1 MNPLIALAVL
11 MGTAFTMPLFEKA
24 GLKPAR
30 LIFLAALTL
39 LLVISGG
46 ILVNLLNGSP
56 DLEVAT
62 AGFKAPFSINFRIGL
77 AEAAVWSAAAL
88 VLLIGGS
95 YMIHREEDGMYD
107 RMLYLVL
114 ALGVT
119 GLILTR
125 DLFNLFV
132 FLEISSI
139 AVYGLIGRGGERSL
153 QAGFKYMIAGGISSI
168 LFLIGTV
175 FLYRLTGT
183 LNIDGMAAAAGSGSL
198 AGTVGAS
205 AVFILAISMLI
216 ELKPFPANG
225 WALDAYQEAPS
236 GIGALLSSAQASA
249 VFIAFTKI
257 SPLFGDR
264 LAAVLGGI
272 GMLTF
277 FFANLM
283 GMRQKDEKRMFGYSS
298 TGQIGLVI
306 FAWFAVRGTG
316 MPETAAWFIVGGLLL
331 THLFAKAGL
340 FWLSGLADKS
350 KGEGGNGFLH
360 KVLPSALAGIFV
372 MSLLALPPF
381 PSFFAKM
388 ELVKLLVTGGSWWI
402 LTALFLGSLFEA
414 AYLFTWLVKKTKT
427 ECTDGGADTVNGDS
441 LVVGKRAGPDI
452 LTDSPAAEV
461 SSLLK
466 SSTSLWVVIPA
477 LALGGLSAAWAYMAG
492 VFNVIAMAPFAAAL
506 LMLLLAF
513 LPGRVRGFLAV
524 LVSAAAAWWIWP
536 RTEGIDQIFAMLFL
550 GGGSLNLFAGLYRKD
565 RRPGFWAFSLMTVL
579 SLGALVLARTPLEIF
594 MAWEVMSVGAVLIA
608 LQGKRAAGPA
618 RTGMLFALGGG
629 YLLMTVLMSI
639 GTTTVLSPAVAA
651 ILVVIAFLSKSGAL
665 GLHVWVPGSYAE
677 ADNDATSLLSSVIS
691 KAGIWAMMIF
701 SIRILPGIYGL
712 DGPELWLQAFNSG
725 PFSFLSGI
733 LGWIGV
739 LTALVATVVAVFQE
753 DIKYTLAWSSISQLG
768 YIILAFSLF
777 DHFGWTA
784 AIYLSIN
791 HFLFKAMLFLAITGV
806 IYRVK
811 TRLMYKMGGLIAPMP
826 ITFITVLIAIIALA
840 GVPPLSGFGG
850 KWLVYSALIQGG
862 RPVQAALAM
871 FSSGIAFLYL
881 YRLIHSIFLGQRK
894 DDSLGIKEAPF
905 WLILPQIVLIALIML
920 ISAFPT
926 VILKPIIAA
935 VGELMPAVIGFEG
948 STLMS
953 AIGYWNGSW
962 VMYVTMGVFMIPLVL
977 LLIGTGRKTRK
988 VKQFNIVFAAER
1000 PYRPETTHY
1009 AHNFFAPYRK
1019 ALGSLMNPLGRK
1031 FWEGSAGG
1039 VTAVSSAFRR
1049 LYTGN
1054 GQTYA
1059 LHIVLFT
1066 MAAALFAG
1074 VFA

>member
-1 MNPLIALAVL
+1 
-11 MGTAFTMPLFEKA
+11 MGTAFTMPLIEKA
-24 GLKPAR
+24 GLKAAR
-30 LIFLAALTL
+30 LVFLAALAL
-39 LLVISGG
+39 LLWMSGG
-46 ILVNLLNGSP
+46 ILVSLLNGCP
-56 DLEVAT
+56 VLEVAT
-62 AGFKAPFSINFRIGL
+62 AGFKPPFSINFRIGIG
-77 AEAAVWSAAAL
+77 EASVWTSAAL
-88 VLLIGGS
+88 VLLVGGS
-95 YMIHREEDGMYD
+95 YMIHREKDGMYD
-107 RMLYLVL
+107 RMLFLIL

-125 DLFNLFV
+125 DIFNLFV

-168 LFLIGTV
+168 LFLIGTI
-175 FLYRLTGT
+175 FLYRQTGT
-183 LNIDGMAAAAGSGSL
+183 LNIDGMIEAAGNGRLSG
-198 AGTVGAS
+198 AAGAS
-205 AVFILAISMLI
+205 AVFILAISIII

-236 GIGALLSSAQASA
+236 GIAALLSSAQASA
-249 VFIAFTKI
+249 VFVALTKI
-257 SPLFGDR
+257 TPLFDER
-264 LAAVLGGI
+264 LAGVLAGV

-298 TGQIGLVI
+298 TGQIGLVV
-306 FAWFAVRGTG
+306 FSWFTVQAMGLPLSSV
-316 MPETAAWFIVGGLLL
+316 WFIVGGLLL

-340 FWLSGLADKS
+340 FWLSGLADKT

-360 KVLPSALAGIFV
+360 RVLPSALAGIFV
-372 MSLLALPPF
+372 MALLALPPF

-388 ELVKLLVTGGSWWI
+388 ELVKLLISGGSWWM

-414 AYLFTWLVKKTKT
+414 AYLFTWLVKKTKA
-427 ECTDGGADTVNGDS
+427 ECADGGAEVFNGDS
-441 LVVGKRAGPDI
+441 LVAGRRAGPDI
-452 LTDSPAAEV
+452 LTDN
-461 SSLLK
+461 SSLEPVATL
-466 SSTSLWVVIPA
+466 SAGAALWLVIPA
-477 LALGGLSAAWAYMAG
+477 LALLGLSAAWAYMAG
-492 VFNVIAMAPFAAAL
+492 VFNLIAMAPFTAAL
-506 LMLLLAF
+506 VMLVLSF
-513 LPGRVRGFLAV
+513 LPGRFRGALAV
-524 LVSAAAAWWIWP
+524 IVTAAAAWWIWP

-550 GGGSLNLFAGLYRKD
+550 AGGSLNLFAGLYRKD
-565 RRPGFWAFSLMTVL
+565 RRAGFWAFSLMSVL

-594 MAWEVMSVGAVLIA
+594 MAWEVMSVGAVLIV

-639 GTTTVLSPAVAA
+639 GTGTILSPGLAAV
-651 ILVVIAFLSKSGAL
+651 LVVIAFLAKSGAL

-677 ADNDATSLLSSVIS
+677 ADDDATSLLSSVIG

-701 SIRILPGIYGL
+701 SLRVLPGIYGL
-712 DGPELWLQAFNSG
+712 ESPELWIQAFGSG
-725 PFSFLSGI
+725 PYSFLSGL

-739 LTALVATVVAVFQE
+739 LTALAATVIAVFQE

-791 HFLFKAMLFLAITGV
+791 HFLFKAMLFLAVAGV
-806 IYRVK
+806 VYRVK
-811 TRLMYKMGGLIAPMP
+811 TRLMYKMGGLIVPMP
-826 ITFITVLIAIIALA
+826 ITYITVLIAIIALS

-850 KWLVYSALIQGG
+850 KWLVYTALIQGG
-862 RPVQAALAM
+862 RPIQAALAM

-894 DDSLGIKEAPF
+894 DDSVGMKEAPF
-905 WLILPQIVLIALIML
+905 WLLLPQIILIMAVML
-920 ISAFPT
+920 ISAFPS
-926 VILKPIIAA
+926 VILKPIMAA
-935 VGELMPAVIGFEG
+935 VGEWMPAAIGFEG

-953 AIGYWNGSW
+953 AFGYWNGSW
-962 VMYVTMGVFMIPLVL
+962 VMYVTMGVFLIPLVSL
-977 LLIGTGRKTRK
+977 LLSTRGKLQK

-1019 ALGSLMNPLGRK
+1019 ALGSLLNPVGRK
-1031 FWEGSAGG
+1031 FWEYSSGG

-1066 MAAALFAG
+1066 IAAAIFAG

>member
-11 MGTAFTMPLFEKA
+11 LGTAFTMPLIEKA
-24 GLKPAR
+24 GVKLAQ
-30 LIFLAALTL
+30 LFFLSALGL
-39 LLVISGG
+39 LLIISGG
-46 ILVNLLNGSP
+46 ILAELINGAA
-56 DLEVAT
+56 DIEVTT
-62 AGFKAPFSINFRIGL
+62 AGFKPPLSINFRIGL
-77 AEAAVWSAAAL
+77 GEAVVWTASSL
-88 VLLIGGS
+88 VLLIGAA
-95 YMIHREEDGMYD
+95 YMIRREKDGMYD

-114 ALGVT
+114 ALGIT

-139 AVYGLIGRGGERSL
+139 GVYGLIGRGGDRSL
-153 QAGFKYMIAGGISSI
+153 QAGFKYMIAGGISSV
-168 LFLIGTV
+168 LFLIGTI

-183 LNIDGMAAAAGSGSL
+183 LNIDGMAAIAASGNLSG
-198 AGTVGAS
+198 AAAAS
-205 AVFILAISMLI
+205 AVFILAISMII

-257 SPLFGDR
+257 SPLFGER
-264 LAAVLGGI
+264 LGAVLGGVGI
-272 GMLTF
+272 LTF

-283 GMRQKDEKRMFGYSS
+283 GIRQKDEKRMFGYSS

-306 FAWFAVRGTG
+306 FSWFTVQKAGL
-316 MPETAAWFIVGGLLL
+316 PESTAWFIVGGLLL
-331 THLFAKAGL
+331 THLFAKSGL
-340 FWLSGLADKS
+340 FWMSGLADRS
-350 KGEGGNGFLH
+350 KKEGGNGSLH
-360 KVLPSALAGIFV
+360 RILPSALAGIFV
-372 MSLLALPPF
+372 LSLMALPPF

-388 ELVKLLVTGGSWWI
+388 ELVKLLISSGAWWI

-414 AYLFTWLVKKTKT
+414 AYMFSWLVRKTKA
-427 ECTDGGADTVNGDS
+427 ECADGGAELINGDS
-441 LVVGKRAGPDI
+441 LVVGKRSGPDI
-452 LTDSPAAEV
+452 LTDAPT
-461 SSLLK
+461 LK
-466 SSTSLWVVIPA
+466 SGSLMSNAEALWVLVPGLV
-477 LALGGLSAAWAYMAG
+477 LAGLSALWADMAG
-492 VFNVIAMAPFAAAL
+492 VLNPVVMAPFAAAL
-506 LMLLLAF
+506 FMLIFSF
-513 LPGRVRGFLAV
+513 LPGRIRGLLAV
-524 LVSAAAAWWIWP
+524 AITAAAAWWIWP

-565 RRPGFWAFSLMTVL
+565 RRPGYWAFSLMTVL
-579 SLGALVLARTPLEIF
+579 SLGAVILATTPLEIF
-594 MAWEVMSVGAVLIA
+594 IGWEVMSVGAVLIV
-608 LQGKRAAGPA
+608 LQGRRAAGPA
-618 RTGMLFALGGG
+618 RTGILFAMGGG

-639 GTTTVLSPAVAA
+639 GTGMTLAPAIVA
-651 ILVVIAFLSKSGAL
+651 ILVVIAFLAKSGSL
-665 GLHVWVPGSYAE
+665 GLHIWLPGSYAE
-677 ADNDATSLLSSVIS
+677 ADDDASSLLSSVIG

-701 SIRILPGIYGL
+701 SIRVLPGMYGL

-725 PFSFLSGI
+725 PFAFLSVI
-733 LGWIGV
+733 LGWIGA
-739 LTALVATVVAVFQE
+739 LTALAATVIAVFQE
-753 DIKYTLAWSSISQLG
+753 DIKYTLAWSSIGQLG

-777 DHFGWTA
+777 DHFGWTT

-791 HFLFKAMLFLAITGV
+791 HFIFKAMLFLAVTGV

-826 ITFITVLIAIIALA
+826 ITFITVLMAIIALS

-850 KWLVYSALIQGG
+850 KWLVYSALIQGD
-862 RPVQAALAM
+862 RPIQAAMVM
-871 FSSGIAFLYL
+871 FASGIAFLYL

-894 DDSLGIKEAPF
+894 DDSAGIKEAPF
-905 WLILPQIVLIALIML
+905 WLILPQVILMAVLMA
-920 ISAFPT
+920 ISSFPSL
-926 VILKPIIAA
+926 ILKPIIAA
-935 VGELMPAVIGFEG
+935 VGEWMPAAIGFEG

-953 AIGYWNGSW
+953 VLGYWNGSW
-962 VMYVTMGVFMIPLVL
+962 VMYVTMGVFMIPLVS
-977 LLIGTGRKTRK
+977 LLIGSRGKIRK

-1000 PYRPETTHY
+1000 PHRPETTHY

-1019 ALGSLMNPLGRK
+1019 ALGFLIKPTGRK
-1031 FWEGSAGG
+1031 FWEGSAGT

-1066 MAAALFAG
+1066 MAVALFAG